1 MHNLYV
7 VIGHRIYLIFLGK
20 DIIAWTYLRIDTGK
34 VWSLPHERVGA
45 MQQHNTAFDE
55 QGIFQNSTKM
65 ERIGKLQLQ
74 IFVSKSEQ
82 ITIWEL
88 CKNKEPFISDQCFDS
103 LKDTLGRAT

>member
-1 MHNLYV
+1 
-7 VIGHRIYLIFLGK
+7 
-20 DIIAWTYLRIDTGK
+20 
-34 VWSLPHERVGA
+34 

-82 ITIWEL
+82 IKI
-88 CKNKEPFISDQCFDS
+88 
-103 LKDTLGRAT
+103 